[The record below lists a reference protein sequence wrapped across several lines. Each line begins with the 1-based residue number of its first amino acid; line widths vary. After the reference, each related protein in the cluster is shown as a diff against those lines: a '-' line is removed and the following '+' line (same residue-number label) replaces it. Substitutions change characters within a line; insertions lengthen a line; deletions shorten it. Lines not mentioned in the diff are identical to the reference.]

1 MRTIN
6 GKLINQGKQ
15 NLEKLQHQT
24 ANMMQNH
31 QDLQAQI
38 TAQETKH
45 ANEINTIKSH
55 FSTLDKR
62 CILLEESISRQFTQ
76 FLIINICG
84 IIGLIFLYHWF
95 DDSSKSHP
103 QPNNRINQS
112 IERKIPKQK

>member
-6 GKLINQGKQ
+6 GKLITQGKQ

-45 ANEINTIKSH
+45 TNEINAIKSH
-55 FSTLDKR
+55 LHTLDKR
-62 CILLEESISRQFTQ
+62 CILLEESIARQFTQ
-76 FLIINICG
+76 FIVINICG
-84 IIGLIFLYHWF
+84 IIGLIFFWF
-95 DDSSKSHP
+95 WFNDSNKSQP
-103 QPNNRINQS
+103 QSYNYINQS
-112 IERKIPKQK
+112 IERRISKQK